1 MTLPHTPPSKDR
13 REPAAPPATQS
24 AGEERER
31 DRKERE
37 RQTRRAYRERNADRI
52 REYKRQWRQRN
63 AYHIRAYRAAY
74 DSERREEI
82 RAKNREYMREYAPRM
97 AAERVRR
104 QAKLAAKR
112 RYYESHKDQ
121 YVEYQRRWRAR
132 KRAEDPD
139 GYRAA
144 QNARQRAWREA
155 NKDRVNAEL
164 RAKRRENP
172 EAHRAASR
180 AYYATH
186 AEQLKAQKRAY
197 YQANR
202 DAILARNR
210 AWKQRE
216 KRRKQAGLP
225 PRRIRTTPAAQL
237 RANDAAANEFFTRAR
252 TQDEIAAIRR
262 GPAPSPELLQ
272 PTPDE
277 LVAAFMRDSARARI
291 EHALATD
298 LSYARRGRLAEV
310 RRYLASQKISGR
322 DMREA
327 VENARMDAIAKD
339 INDRLRHRDPPRRT
353 HHLDPAAPHPG
364 LTPHTTM
371 GMNR

>member
-1 MTLPHTPPSKDR
+1 MTMPHTPPSKDR
-13 REPAAPPATQS
+13 REPATPS
-24 AGEERER
+24 AHQAASDERER

-37 RQTRRAYRERNADRI
+37 RQTRRAYRERKADRI

-63 AYHIRAYRAAY
+63 ADHIRAYRVAY
-74 DSERREEI
+74 DSKHREEI
-82 RAKNREYMREYAPRM
+82 RTKNREYMRERAPRV
-97 AAERVRR
+97 AADRVRR
-104 QAKLAAKR
+104 EAKLAAKR
-112 RYYESHKDQ
+112 RYYETHKDQ
-121 YVEYQRRWRAR
+121 YTEYQRRWRAR

-139 GYRAA
+139 GFRAA

-155 NKDRVNAEL
+155 NKDRLNAQL
-164 RAKRRENP
+164 RGKRRENP
-172 EAHRAASR
+172 EAHRASAR

-197 YQANR
+197 YQVNR

-216 KRRKQAGLP
+216 KRRKDAGLP
-225 PRRIRTTPAAQL
+225 PRRLRTTPAAER
-237 RANDAAANEFFTRAR
+237 RANGAAADEFFARER
-252 TQDEIAAIRR
+252 TQAEIAAMRR
-262 GPAPSPELLQ
+262 GPVPSPALLQ
-272 PTPDE
+272 PTPEE
-277 LVAAFMRDSARARI
+277 LVTAIVRDSARARI

-327 VENARMDAIAKD
+327 EENARMDAIAKD

-353 HHLDPAAPHPG
+353 HHLDAAAPHPG
-364 LTPHTTM
+364 LTPHTTV
-371 GMNR
+371 GLNR